1 MDTKG
6 IDSMLSQLRAASALA
21 SSGKTGEVG
30 GVAGAAGAAGSAAP
44 GGVDFS
50 QVLKSTIDQVNQ
62 AQQEAQN
69 ISQDFASG
77 NSNANLHEVMIALQ
91 KANVS
96 FQEMVQVRNK
106 LVTAYQDVMNI
117 QV

>member
-6 IDSMLSQLRAASALA
+6 IEDMLSVLRTTAAQAAGKTADAAASPA
-21 SSGKTGEVG
+21 G
-30 GVAGAAGAAGSAAP
+30 GP
-44 GGVDFS
+44 DFA
-50 QVLKSTIDQVNQ
+50 QVLKQSIDKVNATQV
-62 AQQEAQN
+62 EAHGMAEKLAAGDT
-69 ISQDFASG
+69 SQ
-77 NSNANLHEVMIALQ
+77 NLHEVMIALQ
-91 KANVS
+91 TASVS

>member
-6 IDSMLSQLRAASALA
+6 IEQMLSLMRAS
-21 SSGKTGEVG
+21 
-30 GVAGAAGAAGSAAP
+30 AAGATGKPAEAKSTAAS
-44 GGVDFS
+44 GGVDFA
-50 QVLKSTIDQVNQ
+50 QVLKNSIDQVNQ
-62 AQQEAQN
+62 TQQDAKQMTEE
-69 ISQDFASG
+69 FASG
-77 NSNANLHEVMIALQ
+77 DPNANLHEVMIALQ

-106 LVTAYQDVMNI
+106 LVSAYQDIMNI

>member
-6 IDSMLSQLRAASALA
+6 IEQMLSQLRTTAGVA
-21 SSGKTGEVG
+21 SGKP
-30 GVAGAAGAAGSAAP
+30 VAPAATAGST
-44 GGVDFS
+44 GSVDFA
-50 QVLKSTIDQVNQ
+50 QVLKSSIDQVNQ
-62 AQQEAQN
+62 TQQQAQKMTE
-69 ISQDFASG
+69 DFASG
-77 NSNANLHEVMIALQ
+77 DPNANLHEVMISLQ

-106 LVTAYQDVMNI
+106 LVSAYQDIMNI